1 MTKYANSYQDELG
14 VAWYAIDP
22 NLSTIASRLNIRLR
36 RQSRWIT
43 AGLAVGLPVCAAGIL
58 LGVISIAAGGISAQW
73 NFVTRGIAW
82 VAMSALLAY
91 ALASL
96 LDVRSESTASELSAM
111 VDLAIDRA
119 QRTLSLIAAG
129 FYACVIAAIFGLAG
143 AALRTHSGRPPR
155 LSPIIAVAILA
166 LIALLL
172 FLSRRQV
179 WVKLE
184 KYRALRQ
191 AVTHL

>member
-1 MTKYANSYQDELG
+1 MTKYSNTYQDELG

-22 NLSTIASRLNIRLR
+22 NLSAIASRLKIRLR

-43 AGLAVGLPVCAAGIL
+43 AGLVVGLPLCAAGIL
-58 LGVISIAAGGISAQW
+58 LGVTSIGVGGISAQW

-82 VAMSALLAY
+82 VAMSAIIAY

-96 LDVRSESTASELSAM
+96 LDVRSETTASELSAM
-111 VDLAIDRA
+111 IELAINRA
-119 QRTLSLIAAG
+119 QKTLALIAAG

-143 AALRTHSGRPPR
+143 AALRTHIGRPPQ
-155 LSPIIAVAILA
+155 LSPIIALAILA
-166 LIALLL
+166 LIALVL
-172 FLSRRQV
+172 FLYRRQV

-184 KYRALRQ
+184 RYRALRE
-191 AVTHL
+191 AVTQL